1 MRIENIN
8 ATIFR
13 YTVPEGMLLMDE
25 LPEFAQT
32 PVLLADIRQL
42 IEDTRA
48 AVSTTVNSG
57 LTLLYWRIGKRI
69 HKEILRGGRADYGA
83 TTVASLGSQLEKEF
97 GRGFSAK
104 SLRHM
109 VRFAEAF
116 PDFQIVSALL
126 RQLTWSHFLAL
137 IYLKDPLQ
145 RDFYAEMCRLE
156 KWSTRTL
163 QERIQSMLFE
173 RTALSRKPDELIA
186 KELTLLRNENQL
198 TPDLVF
204 RDPYVLDFL
213 GLKDSYSERDLE
225 SAILREIEHFLLEL
239 GGGFAFVERQKR
251 ITLDGDD
258 FYMDLLFYHRRL
270 RRLVVVELKIGDFKP
285 ADTGQVEMYLRWLDK
300 YERQPGEE
308 APLGIILCAGKKQE
322 QVELLELGKSGIH
335 VAEYMTELPSR
346 ELLQAKLHAAIQ
358 HARARLA
365 QAGPQE
371 PV

>member
-42 IEDTRA
+42 IEDTRT

-69 HKEILRGGRADYGA
+69 HEEILRGGRADYGA
-83 TTVASLGSQLEKEF
+83 ATVASLGSQLEKEF

-126 RQLTWSHFLAL
+126 RQLTW
-137 IYLKDPLQ
+137 
-145 RDFYAEMCRLE
+145 R
-156 KWSTRTL
+156 
-163 QERIQSMLFE
+163 
-173 RTALSRKPDELIA
+173 
-186 KELTLLRNENQL
+186 
-198 TPDLVF
+198 V
-204 RDPYVLDFL
+204 
-213 GLKDSYSERDLE
+213 
-225 SAILREIEHFLLEL
+225 
-239 GGGFAFVERQKR
+239 
-251 ITLDGDD
+251 
-258 FYMDLLFYHRRL
+258 
-270 RRLVVVELKIGDFKP
+270 VVVELKIGDFKP
-285 ADTGQVEMYLRWLDK
+285 ADTGQVELYLRWLDK